1 LFFGFTMS
9 DHVNNTRILHFKN
22 KGRNADELRRRR
34 TDMSFELR
42 KSKREDTL
50 SKKRSIHVQSVEIDE
65 ATTSVLRDGN
75 GLLMILQNAQ
85 SPDPIVQLN
94 AVQQARKLL
103 SSDRNPPID
112 DLIRS
117 GILPVLV
124 NCLGPHNSPELQFEA
139 AWALTNI
146 ASGTSEQTKAV
157 VHSGA
162 VPLFLQ
168 LLQSPHMNVCEQ
180 AVWALGNI
188 IGDGPH
194 FRDYCIE
201 LGIIDPLLEFIKREV
216 PIGFLRNVAWVI
228 VNLCRSKEPPPSALT
243 ISKLLPALS
252 VLVHHPDMSVLVD
265 TVWALSYL
273 TDGGNDQIQMVIDAG
288 VVPKLVQLLNHR
300 EVKVQAAA
308 LRAVGNIVTGSDE
321 QTQVVLNCEALSY
334 MPELLAHQKE
344 KINKEAVWFLSNIT
358 AGNREQV
365 QAVINAGLIPTIIKL
380 LEKSDFA
387 TQKEAAWAISNVT
400 ISGQREEVA
409 FMVSQ
414 GVIPAMCSQLNSRD
428 VQVVQVILDGLN
440 NILKMAGDE
449 VEVITQQ
456 IEDCGGL
463 DHIETLQTHEN
474 EEIYKLAYEILD
486 KYFTDDDDLMGGNSE
501 EIISFDKCN
510 HEFLSLMSSIQ
521 KEGPLPFGLAFS
533 FCSITHSP
541 FGKMTVSFARCHRPG
556 FFLST
561 PGSRFPVNSVIL
573 ESYCLLRDRQ
583 AYEFYEN
590 FSSFRRLYDKMFSR
604 RFAVIFSLTCLFAYW
619 FYRPLPNRLADRNV
633 LQIIEPLIRIVY
645 VFPIKILSYAGSDWQ
660 IYWAR
665 KSLHTLARL
674 STWAHSMSS
683 DVESF
688 DSQFDGVPVRIY
700 IPKTLHSDGALVFI
714 HGGGF
719 VLFDVETYDALTR
732 DLASETGMVTV
743 SINYRLPPENIF
755 PAAVE
760 DCERALVHFLR
771 EGYQALRV
779 NPLKVALIGDSAG
792 GNLVAVTT
800 QRLQRFHDLPSL
812 KVDLKTPSYRTALN
826 EYAGTAL
833 LEPESLARYIL
844 MYLGLDTKHT
854 EALLKNSHRSLVD
867 RYGEQYGYISH
878 SHLPKSFALEAF
890 SNAESCVQDE
900 NLAALMEPYIFDPNF
915 SPLLS
920 ENLTNLPPA
929 LIVTCE
935 YDILRDEGF
944 FYAKRLKEH
953 NVDVFWWHL
962 EDGFHGMFN
971 MHRLLSLARAQL
983 TKMSAFIRAM
993 IGNSKTESEVATITM
1008 SRFTLTDQLHNKSP
1022 RQFFIPLDDS
1032 VWSPYRLI
1040 LFTIFV
1046 ISALPTF
1053 FSNEE
1058 MRGHKPSCW
1067 FALSLIHVSGF
1078 ALM

>member
-1 LFFGFTMS
+1 MS

-22 KGRNADELRRRR
+22 KGRNAD
-34 TDMSFELR
+34 
-42 KSKREDTL
+42 
-50 SKKRSIHVQSVEIDE
+50 IDE

-252 VLVHHPDMSVLVD
+252 VLVHHPDMS
-265 TVWALSYL
+265 
-273 TDGGNDQIQMVIDAG
+273 MVIDAG

-486 KYFTDDDDLMGGNSE
+486 KYFTDDDDLMG
-501 EIISFDKCN
+501 
-510 HEFLSLMSSIQ
+510 EFLSLMSSIQ

-561 PGSRFPVNSVIL
+561 PGSRFPVNS
-573 ESYCLLRDRQ
+573 
-583 AYEFYEN
+583 
-590 FSSFRRLYDKMFSR
+590 
-604 RFAVIFSLTCLFAYW
+604 
-619 FYRPLPNRLADRNV
+619 
-633 LQIIEPLIRIVY
+633 
-645 VFPIKILSYAGSDWQ
+645 IKILSYAGSDWQ

-743 SINYRLPPENIF
+743 SINYRLAPENIF

-812 KVDLKTPSYRTALN
+812 KLQVLIYPFLQLLDLKTPSYRTALN

-1022 RQFFIPLDDS
+1022 RQ
-1032 VWSPYRLI
+1032 VEQN
-1040 LFTIFV
+1040 T
-1046 ISALPTF
+1046 
-1053 FSNEE
+1053 
-1058 MRGHKPSCW
+1058 
-1067 FALSLIHVSGF
+1067 
-1078 ALM
+1078 

>member
-1 LFFGFTMS
+1 MS

-94 AVQQARKLL
+94 AVQQA
-103 SSDRNPPID
+103 SDRNPPID

-510 HEFLSLMSSIQ
+510 HGLPSI
-521 KEGPLPFGLAFS
+521 S
-533 FCSITHSP
+533 FINVIYSKRRSPSFRPCFFILLLITHSP

-561 PGSRFPVNSVIL
+561 PGSRFPVNS
-573 ESYCLLRDRQ
+573 
-583 AYEFYEN
+583 
-590 FSSFRRLYDKMFSR
+590 
-604 RFAVIFSLTCLFAYW
+604 
-619 FYRPLPNRLADRNV
+619 
-633 LQIIEPLIRIVY
+633 
-645 VFPIKILSYAGSDWQ
+645 IKILSYAGSDWQ

-674 STWAHSMSS
+674 NTWAHSMSS

-688 DSQFDGVPVRIY
+688 DSEFDGVPVRIY

-743 SINYRLPPENIF
+743 SINYRLAPENIF

-800 QRLQRFHDLPSL
+800 QRLQRFRDLPSL
-812 KVDLKTPSYRTALN
+812 KLQVLIYPFLQLLDLKTPSYRTALN

-854 EALLKNSHRSLVD
+854 EALLKNSHWSLVD

-983 TKMSAFIRAM
+983 TKMSAFIRAV
-993 IGNSKTESEVATITM
+993 IGNSKTESEVATIMM

-1022 RQFFIPLDDS
+1022 RQ
-1032 VWSPYRLI
+1032 VEQK
-1040 LFTIFV
+1040 T
-1046 ISALPTF
+1046 
-1053 FSNEE
+1053 
-1058 MRGHKPSCW
+1058 
-1067 FALSLIHVSGF
+1067 
-1078 ALM
+1078 

>member
-1 LFFGFTMS
+1 
-9 DHVNNTRILHFKN
+9 
-22 KGRNADELRRRR
+22 
-34 TDMSFELR
+34 
-42 KSKREDTL
+42 
-50 SKKRSIHVQSVEIDE
+50 
-65 ATTSVLRDGN
+65 
-75 GLLMILQNAQ
+75 
-85 SPDPIVQLN
+85 
-94 AVQQARKLL
+94 
-103 SSDRNPPID
+103 
-112 DLIRS
+112 
-117 GILPVLV
+117 
-124 NCLGPHNSPELQFEA
+124 
-139 AWALTNI
+139 
-146 ASGTSEQTKAV
+146 
-157 VHSGA
+157 
-162 VPLFLQ
+162 
-168 LLQSPHMNVCEQ
+168 
-180 AVWALGNI
+180 
-188 IGDGPH
+188 
-194 FRDYCIE
+194 
-201 LGIIDPLLEFIKREV
+201 
-216 PIGFLRNVAWVI
+216 
-228 VNLCRSKEPPPSALT
+228 
-243 ISKLLPALS
+243 
-252 VLVHHPDMSVLVD
+252 
-265 TVWALSYL
+265 
-273 TDGGNDQIQMVIDAG
+273 
-288 VVPKLVQLLNHR
+288 
-300 EVKVQAAA
+300 
-308 LRAVGNIVTGSDE
+308 
-321 QTQVVLNCEALSY
+321 
-334 MPELLAHQKE
+334 
-344 KINKEAVWFLSNIT
+344 
-358 AGNREQV
+358 
-365 QAVINAGLIPTIIKL
+365 
-380 LEKSDFA
+380 
-387 TQKEAAWAISNVT
+387 
-400 ISGQREEVA
+400 
-409 FMVSQ
+409 
-414 GVIPAMCSQLNSRD
+414 
-428 VQVVQVILDGLN
+428 
-440 NILKMAGDE
+440 
-449 VEVITQQ
+449 
-456 IEDCGGL
+456 
-463 DHIETLQTHEN
+463 
-474 EEIYKLAYEILD
+474 
-486 KYFTDDDDLMGGNSE
+486 
-501 EIISFDKCN
+501 
-510 HEFLSLMSSIQ
+510 
-521 KEGPLPFGLAFS
+521 
-533 FCSITHSP
+533 
-541 FGKMTVSFARCHRPG
+541 
-556 FFLST
+556 
-561 PGSRFPVNSVIL
+561 
-573 ESYCLLRDRQ
+573 
-583 AYEFYEN
+583 
-590 FSSFRRLYDKMFSR
+590 MFSR

-743 SINYRLPPENIF
+743 SINYRLAPENIF

-800 QRLQRFHDLPSL
+800 QRLQRFRDLPSL
-812 KVDLKTPSYRTALN
+812 KLQVLIYPFLQLLDLKTPSYRTALN

-983 TKMSAFIRAM
+983 TKMSAFIRAV
-993 IGNSKTESEVATITM
+993 IDNSKTESEVATIMM

-1022 RQFFIPLDDS
+1022 RQ
-1032 VWSPYRLI
+1032 VEQK
-1040 LFTIFV
+1040 T
-1046 ISALPTF
+1046 
-1053 FSNEE
+1053 
-1058 MRGHKPSCW
+1058 
-1067 FALSLIHVSGF
+1067 
-1078 ALM
+1078 